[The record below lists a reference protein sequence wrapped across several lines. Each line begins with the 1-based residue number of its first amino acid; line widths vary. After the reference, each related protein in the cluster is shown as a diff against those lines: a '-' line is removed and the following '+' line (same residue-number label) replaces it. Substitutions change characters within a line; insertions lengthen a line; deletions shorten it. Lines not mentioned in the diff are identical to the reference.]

1 MFPKIS
7 LFNFNIST
15 YALAF
20 GIGIIFDFLLLVYI
34 KKLFNVNKLDV
45 ICCFSYWLISIF
57 LGAKLF
63 YIIEN
68 INLFLDGE
76 FEILDG
82 GFSFTGGIIGGFLG
96 IFLYCKQYKL
106 RYKDLSQV
114 YVVTFPL
121 VYSFGKIG
129 CFMAGCCKGV
139 GEIPLQLI
147 EALASF
153 IIFLY
158 VLIKIKDNSIMYKYL
173 VLYSITRFAFDFL
186 RESRNIVF
194 TNLTITQLVCILLI
208 ILTILVYFISKKD
221 IKNFSEIREEKVRNT
236 KA

>member
-1 MFPKIS
+1 MLSRIS

-20 GIGIIFDFLLLVYI
+20 GIGIICDFLLIVYI

-57 LGAKLF
+57 IGAKLF

-76 FEILDG
+76 FDILDG
-82 GFSFTGGIIGGFLG
+82 GFSFTGGIIGGLLG
-96 IFLYCKQYKL
+96 ILLYCSQYKI
-106 RYKDLSQV
+106 RHKDLSQV

-121 VYSFGKIG
+121 AYAFGKIG

-139 GEIPLQLI
+139 GDIPLQLI

-158 VLIKIKDNSIMYKYL
+158 VLVKIKDNSIIYKYL
-173 VLYSITRFAFDFL
+173 VLYSITRFAFDFF
-186 RESRNIVF
+186 RETRNIIF
-194 TNLTITQLVCILLI
+194 INLSSTQLICILLA
-208 ILTILVYFISKKD
+208 ILAILGYFINRKD
-221 IKNFSEIREEKVRNT
+221 
-236 KA
+236 